1 MIRRREFI
9 TLIFGAAVSPL
20 SARAQQPGNQQPG
33 KIWRIGFLA
42 HGPVKAYERLFEG
55 LRELGYIEGQNIII
69 ERRYAE
75 GRAERF
81 ADFAREMVQLKADV
95 IVVVTTPAA
104 LAVMNATKT
113 IPIVHPAVIDPLGAG
128 LIDSLAH
135 PGRNLTGASI
145 MHAELTAKR
154 FDLLKKM
161 VPNILRTAVLWNSA
175 NRGNAGAWKLTQ
187 DAAAKLGVA
196 LQSLELRGPK
206 DLDTIF
212 TAIAQEHPDAVF
224 VIEDA
229 LTFQY
234 RKQIIDFTLQ
244 KHLPSSFVGKE
255 AVEAGG
261 LMAYGARLPELYHRA
276 ATYVDKILK
285 GAKPS
290 DLPMEEPTALELA
303 INLTTAKAIGLE
315 VPPTL
320 LSLADVVIE

>member
-1 MIRRREFI
+1 
-9 TLIFGAAVSPL
+9 
-20 SARAQQPGNQQPG
+20 
-33 KIWRIGFLA
+33 LA